1 MAPLNSGVVEVED
14 VAAVVQHLKA
24 APNVDPGRI
33 AGVGSSYGGY
43 GLLLVAGK
51 HPDLLSAVSVTSPM
65 CDPEGM
71 SNDPGARPEFRTA
84 FRRRY
89 GGTPEQ
95 APENWRRASPLTYAH
110 AIRCRVQLTD
120 NEHDPRGL
128 VTLNDKS
135 SVLQSRSKCGVW
147 VAGTTRPTRPARS
160 ESRFS
165 ASRFGS

>member
-14 VAAVVQHLKA
+14 VAAVVHLKA

-43 GLLLVAGK
+43 VLLLVAGK
-51 HPDLLSAVSVTSPM
+51 HLDLLSAVSVSSPM

-71 SNDPGARPEFRTA
+71 FNDPGARPEFRAA

-95 APENWRRASPLTYAH
+95 APENWRRASSLTYAH

-128 VTLNDKS
+128 VTLNDKFIGAA
-135 SVLQSRSKCGVW
+135 VD
-147 VAGTTRPTRPARS
+147 T
-160 ESRFS
+160 
-165 ASRFGS
+165 